1 VVECG
6 HCGRDACTWTE
17 TVGNERNQRSPGLFY
32 LRRAVTPERAAVSQK
47 LIPYED
53 LRSKGIS
60 LSKVQIWRLERAGKF
75 PARVTLSAQRVA
87 WVESEIDGFVASR
100 IAARTQTVAA

>member
-1 VVECG
+1 M
-6 HCGRDACTWTE
+6 
-17 TVGNERNQRSPGLFY
+17 VGNERNQRSPGPFY

-75 PARVTLSAQRVA
+75 PLRARISHARVA
-87 WVESEIDGFVASR
+87 WVESEIEQW
-100 IAARTQTVAA
+100 IAARVSARAQTVAA